1 MSTEHVLVCGG
12 GVEGAFFRC
21 EHCTMNYYPT
31 MPMRAELC
39 AVSLRGFVLMH
50 KHCQKPEVPS
60 KQVPMFGPNGQTTQR
75 YGAAM
80 LAGLTREAQASVA
93 LDNDPDCGTRVC
105 EGIDG
110 SSDEP
115 DPETDPPP
123 PDPYFGFNANY
134 PKATDRAALRDALH
148 EALKPAE
155 YALLGPESVEWHPK
169 SGQFEAVA
177 HWARVENAHT
187 SHANRKPTP
196 GITVPARHSMPHAL
210 ALALAGSVEKKPKRT
225 RKAKA

>member
-1 MSTEHVLVCGG
+1 MSVNDYVFFSSKTQAFECNHCGG
-12 GVEGAFFRC
+12 QHV
-21 EHCTMNYYPT
+21 PVLP
-31 MPMRAELC
+31 MPIDQF
-39 AVSLRGFVLMH
+39 VSMGKGFVLMH
-50 KHCQKPEVPS
+50 KHCQKPEGPS

-110 SSDEP
+110 NSDEP
-115 DPETDPPP
+115 DPETDPPN
-123 PDPYFGFNANY
+123 PYRMFDANY
-134 PKATDRAALRDALH
+134 PKATTHHHLRDALY

-155 YALLGPESVEWHPK
+155 YALLGPDTIESWHPS

-196 GITVPARHSMPHAL
+196 GITIPARHSMPHAL
-210 ALALAGSVEKKPKRT
+210 ALALAGSVEKKPKRG
-225 RKAKA
+225 RKAKP